1 MLYPIHIISQLK
13 WLLFYTTKFEVVCD
27 AAVIIKMEFIIWKWM
42 LPQEKA
48 KTFVTEWQAEAGKA
62 LEIVSGSL
70 IGVQKTVDEDLQRNE
85 KIIETWR
92 KRVFFIVVESL
103 AALLEIRA
111 VTKDLSDVVKIS
123 GQC

>member
-92 KRVFFIVVESL
+92 KRESF
-103 AALLEIRA
+103 
-111 VTKDLSDVVKIS
+111 S
-123 GQC
+123 